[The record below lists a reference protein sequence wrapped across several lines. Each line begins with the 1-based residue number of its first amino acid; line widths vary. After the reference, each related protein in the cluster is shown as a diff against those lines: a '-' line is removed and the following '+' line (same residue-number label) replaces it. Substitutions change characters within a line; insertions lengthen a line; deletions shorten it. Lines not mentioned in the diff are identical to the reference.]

1 MPANKYNYSDD
12 KVDKWFQWKG
22 VKPPERQP
30 HLTEEELTQ
39 ALEDNMADHVCDWL
53 QKGNAIECDASPN
66 YTHGK
71 IIGVHQRLA
80 GTDEQGKPILVPIGP
95 IYRKDVVI

>member
-1 MPANKYNYSDD
+1 MNPNKYNYGDD
-12 KVDKWFQWKG
+12 KVDKWFNWKG

-30 HLTEEELTQ
+30 HMTEKELEL
-39 ALEDNMADHVCDWL
+39 ALEENLKDHTCDWI
-53 QKGNAIECDASPN
+53 QRGNAIECDQSPN

-71 IIGVHQRLA
+71 VIGVKERLA
-80 GTDEQGKPILVPIGP
+80 GTDEKGAPILVPIGP